1 MGSFDGFDGKDTRP
15 PGTKTTA
22 KVMTVDGKPITETE
36 EGFIVGRDGVLHET
50 ESTHYQTGHD
60 GRRLRMDQYVAESWN
75 GIPTPQ
81 ERLYSC
87 LNPFGHH
94 EYRPVCLEIDGLI
107 TTLGNVLCDECFE
120 VNKKRQKLWIKIATL
135 GLYNAEEF

>member
-1 MGSFDGFDGKDTRP
+1 MGSFDGFDSKDTRP
-15 PGTKTTA
+15 PGTWSTK
-22 KVMTVDGKPITETE
+22 KVRDVDGQPITETE
-36 EGFIVGRDGVLHET
+36 EGFTVGKDGVLHET

-60 GRRLRMDQYVAESWN
+60 GRRLRVDQYVATSWT

-94 EYRPVCLEIDGLI
+94 DYRPVCLEIDGHI

-120 VNKKRQKLWIKIATL
+120 VNKKRQKLWIKIVTL